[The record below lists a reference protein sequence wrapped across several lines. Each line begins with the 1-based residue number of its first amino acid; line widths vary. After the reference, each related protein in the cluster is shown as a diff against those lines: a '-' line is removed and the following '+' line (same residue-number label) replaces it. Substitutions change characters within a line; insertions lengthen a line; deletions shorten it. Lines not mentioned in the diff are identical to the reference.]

1 MSVMVTAELK
11 AGVIYGDNINQ
22 EYVYMPGS
30 EIGVDNPICVL
41 ETKTDRIDIPLKEAV
56 TLVRKLSLKP
66 VSHPRLGKLS
76 C

>member
-41 ETKTDRIDIPLKEAV
+41 ETKTERIDLPLKEAV

-66 VSHPRLGKLS
+66 VNHPRFGRLT